1 MTKHRRIFEA
11 LHREIADGSRAPGSL
26 LPSEKALGRRWD
38 VSRPTVA
45 RALRDL
51 QALGLVER
59 RRGSGSFVRPQAA
72 AKNPVVG
79 LFVNS
84 LNPTEIMEP
93 LCAEITRALEER
105 GCTVFTGRPNAAVTL
120 RRGAREWA
128 VRGVKGVV
136 FSPEETG
143 DDRLARN
150 RGMVA
155 AFLREGI
162 KVVLLDRDLAEHPDR
177 GECDVVGLDHFHA
190 GAVLGKH
197 LVACG
202 AGDIVFFARSG
213 FPPSS
218 NLRHAGL
225 ENSTERRVA
234 FHHGDPVDRELVR
247 RVLREGAVRPAVVC
261 ANDLTA
267 GEFLQTA
274 AEIGLLPPR
283 DFLLAGFDDVR
294 FARLLSVPLTTISQP
309 CREVGIACADA
320 MLGRI
325 ERPHLPPRWITLAG
339 SLVERRSTGSAS
351 GGTDAKGAG
360 Q

>member
-1 MTKHRRIFEA
+1 MPKHRQIFDA
-11 LHREIADGSRAPGSL
+11 LHREIAVGSRAPGSL
-26 LPSEKALGRRWD
+26 LPSEKALGRRWK

-72 AKNPVVG
+72 ATSPVVG

-84 LNPTEIMEP
+84 LSPTEIMEP

-105 GCTVFTGRPNAAVTL
+105 GCAVFAGRPNAAVTP

-128 VRGVKGVV
+128 ARGVKGVV
-136 FSPEETG
+136 FSPEEAG
-143 DDRLARN
+143 QDRLARN
-150 RGMVA
+150 RTMVA

-177 GECDVVGLDHFHA
+177 GGCDVVGLDHFHA
-190 GAVLGKH
+190 GAVLGRH
-197 LVACG
+197 LLSRG
-202 AGDIVFFARSG
+202 AEEIVFFARSD
-213 FPPSS
+213 FPATS
-218 NLRHAGL
+218 NLRHAGV
-225 ENSTERRVA
+225 ENSAGRRVK
-234 FHHGDPVDRELVR
+234 FLHGDPSDRALVR
-247 RVLREGAVRPAVVC
+247 RILSAGGRRRAVVC

-274 AEIGLLPPR
+274 LAIGRRPPR

-294 FARLLSVPLTTISQP
+294 FARLLSVPLTTVSQP
-309 CREVGIACADA
+309 CREIGIACADA

-325 ERPHLPPRWITLAG
+325 ERPHLPPRCIALAG
-339 SLVERRSTGSAS
+339 SLVVRRSTG
-351 GGTDAKGAG
+351 GG
-360 Q
+360 